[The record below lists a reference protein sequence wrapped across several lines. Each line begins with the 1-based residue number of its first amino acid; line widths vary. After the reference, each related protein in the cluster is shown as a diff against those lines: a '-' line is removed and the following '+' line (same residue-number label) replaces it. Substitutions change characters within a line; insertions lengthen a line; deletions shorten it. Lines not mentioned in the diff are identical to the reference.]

1 MYLNKKSTSRIMVI
15 KINTKNN
22 ESKYITTTF
31 TFESKEEQKGF
42 KEFCKD
48 IGMTGSKFIRTAI
61 KEKMDRMQNKDKYLD
76 VSNIQKFLGQIM
88 INQKDMS
95 KEQKEQRQLI
105 GEATSL
111 RNNIMKL
118 EEDITSIQD
127 KGELNGAIKKFQEY
141 CKSHKAFTP
150 AQIAVDMRITKALA
164 RALVKKERD
173 KGSIKYI
180 PNSYGKYEVL
190 DNE

>member
-1 MYLNKKSTSRIMVI
+1 VI

-31 TFESKEEQKGF
+31 TFEREEERDNF

-48 IGMTGSKFIRTAI
+48 NGITGSKFIRMAI
-61 KEKMDRMQNKDKYLD
+61 KEKMDRMKNKDKYFD
-76 VSNIQKFLGQIM
+76 VSNIKEFLGQIM

-95 KEQKEQRQLI
+95 KELKELKQVKS
-105 GEATSL
+105 EATSL
-111 RNNIMKL
+111 RDNIMKL
-118 EEDITSIQD
+118 ESDITNIQD
-127 KGELNGAIKKFQEY
+127 KRELNGAIKMFQEY

-190 DNE
+190 DDV